1 MWQNWPKHHPSI
13 HHRPFLRISKLDL
26 KALLQIG
33 SVCGH
38 HLCTPIHT
46 RTRAIGNSAERRLFF
61 PNLIVEAR
69 KWLSSRQV
77 RRERRRQSSHRSP
90 SLGAGNR
97 SQGVCFY
104 DDSKPTILP
113 FRLSSQQSV
122 NTCLERASSNHDTVA
137 FASNQCA
144 PSRQA
149 WTYWYLEILG
159 FLIGG
164 GDSGIR
170 LWHRRGSCCPKS
182 ESDSALWDC

>member
-1 MWQNWPKHHPSI
+1 MRPSLHAYSHPNPSN
-13 HHRPFLRISKLDL
+13 RQFSRGAS
-26 KALLQIG
+26 LLSQSNRG
-33 SVCGH
+33 
-38 HLCTPIHT
+38 
-46 RTRAIGNSAERRLFF
+46 SAEMAFHLDRCVG
-61 PNLIVEAR
+61 NGAA
-69 KWLSSRQV
+69 SHQ
-77 RRERRRQSSHRSP
+77 HRSP
-90 SLGAGNR
+90 SLGPGNR
-97 SQGVCFY
+97 RQGVRFY
-104 DDSKPTILP
+104 NDDSKPTILP